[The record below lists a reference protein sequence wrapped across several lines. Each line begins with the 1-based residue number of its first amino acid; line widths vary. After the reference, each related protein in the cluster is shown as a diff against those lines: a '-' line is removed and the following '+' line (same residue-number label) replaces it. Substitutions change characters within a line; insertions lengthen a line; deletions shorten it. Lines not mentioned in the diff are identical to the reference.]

1 MSTNET
7 FNEQLNEQLEILYSE
22 YFDQF
27 INELSALGKKAF
39 SYPLLLKIDEGK
51 WENARLKI
59 MIFGQETR
67 RWRLD
72 HQENNIQNLMNEY
85 YSYYYKKKYN
95 KARSMAFFKG
105 FDRVKKYIQQYYE
118 YQNDDIEILWNNINK
133 VGKYSGTGV
142 IDATRKIE
150 REYFNVISREINI
163 LKPDLVIFFTGPHR
177 DGDIVFNFNIPNENI
192 QCKRTAPYSQ
202 NRKGGKYA
210 LINANDMKAVRL
222 YHPASFG
229 VCTNEYLEWAIK
241 DWLTEN
247 SI

>member
-1 MSTNET
+1 MKEIAINK
-7 FNEQLNEQLEILYSE
+7 QLEHLYSE
-22 YFDQF
+22 HFDQF
-27 INELSALGKKAF
+27 RKELLILGKEG
-39 SYPLLLKIDEGK
+39 SSCPLLLKIDEERWK
-51 WENARLKI
+51 SADVKI

-105 FDRVKKYIQQYYE
+105 FDRVKKCIQQYYE

-150 REYFNVISREINI
+150 REYFNVIAKEIDI
-163 LKPDLVIFFTGPHR
+163 LKPKLIIFFTGPNR
-177 DGDIVFNFNIPNENI
+177 DGDIRFNFNISDENI
-192 QCKRTAPYSQ
+192 KCKRTAPYRQ
-202 NRKGGKYA
+202 NLKGGKYA
-210 LINANDMKAVRL
+210 LIDVNGVKAVRL

-229 VCTNEYLEWAIK
+229 MCTNEYLEQAIK
-241 DWLTEN
+241 DWLN
-247 SI
+247 

>member
-7 FNEQLNEQLEILYSE
+7 FNEQLNEQLEILYSRH
-22 YFDQF
+22 FDQF
-27 INELSALGKKAF
+27 INELSTLGKKAF

-51 WENARLKI
+51 WANARLKI

-72 HQENNIQNLMNEY
+72 YQENNIQNLMNEY

-118 YQNDDIEILWNNINK
+118 YQNDDIAILWNNINK

-150 REYFNVISREINI
+150 REHFNVISLEIDI
-163 LKPDLVIFFTGPHR
+163 LKPDLVIFFTGPDR
-177 DGDIVFNFNIPNENI
+177 DGDIKCNFPNAIFDRKLTEPYGKK
-192 QCKRTAPYSQ
+192 CK
-202 NRKGGKYA
+202 KGKYA
-210 LINANDMKAVRL
+210 LIDGYKFKAIRL
-222 YHPASFG
+222 YHPAGFG
-229 VCTNEYLEWAIK
+229 KCTNAYLQFAIK

-247 SI
+247 AV

>member
-67 RWRLD
+67 GWVKD
-72 HQENNIQNLMNEY
+72 PNKQNIQNIMDAY
-85 YSYYYKKKYN
+85 YDYYYRKTYN
-95 KARSMAFFKG
+95 KARSMAFFNG
-105 FDRVKKYIQQYYE
+105 FNRAKKIIQQ
-118 YQNDDIEILWNNINK
+118 NDKYREKTIDIIWNNINK

-150 REYFNVISREINI
+150 REHFNVISREIDI
-163 LKPDLVIFFTGPHR
+163 LKPDLIIFFTGPHR
-177 DGDIVFNFNIPNENI
+177 DGDIKCNFPNAI
-192 QCKRTAPYSQ
+192 F
-202 NRKGGKYA
+202 NRKLTEPYGKKRKKGKYA
-210 LINANDMKAVRL
+210 LIDGYKFKAIRL
-222 YHPASFG
+222 YHPAGFG
-229 VCTNEYLEWAIK
+229 QCTNAYLQFAIK